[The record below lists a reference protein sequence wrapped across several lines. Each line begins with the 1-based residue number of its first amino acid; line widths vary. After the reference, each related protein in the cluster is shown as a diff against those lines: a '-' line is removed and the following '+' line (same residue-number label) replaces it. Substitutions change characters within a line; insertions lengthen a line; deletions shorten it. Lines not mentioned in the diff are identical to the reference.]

1 MRGLFWVLALFAL
14 ATGLSLAARYNDG
27 YVIFFVNPAR
37 VEMALSL
44 FILLVVAVFALL
56 YLFIR
61 AATYTLG
68 LPERVRAFRAART
81 KEKARHALFDGLL
94 SLLEGR
100 YARAEKSAAAAHAS
114 GEEPG
119 LAALLAA
126 RAAHQLEHP
135 AERDAWIELAVA
147 AAQPS
152 AASAPGAGPG
162 AAAQERTSTLRKL
175 PLQHAILM
183 TRAEFLAQQRRDV
196 EALDVLAEL
205 NRSGARHIASQ
216 RLALKSMTRAGRWD
230 DALKVAHRL
239 EEHKA
244 LHPAVAA
251 ITRETAYAALFAAG
265 DADDLRERLRRLPR
279 ADRRSAAIARHIAA
293 GLVRAGLMRE
303 AQEVIDAALDHK
315 WDTTLAAQIA
325 DCVLE
330 DERDITRQLERT
342 ERWQAAHPHDAGLL
356 LSLGRLCARQK
367 LWGKAQQVL
376 EDAARA
382 APSHVVWLELALLME
397 ATGQVDAANRHYKAA
412 AQAAV

>member
-37 VEMALSL
+37 IEMALSL
-44 FILLVVAVFALL
+44 FVLLAVAAFVLL
-56 YLFIR
+56 YFFIR
-61 AATYTLG
+61 AAAYTLG
-68 LPERVRAFRAART
+68 LPARVRAFRAARS
-81 KEKARHALFDGLL
+81 KEKARHALFDALL
-94 SLLEGR
+94 STLEGR
-100 YARAEKSAAAAHAS
+100 YARAEKSAAAAHAA
-114 GEEPG
+114 GQEPG

-135 AERDAWIELAVA
+135 AERDAWIERA
-147 AAQPS
+147 S
-152 AASAPGAGPG
+152 AATQPSAPGA
-162 AAAQERTSTLRKL
+162 RDV

-230 DALKVAHRL
+230 DALKVTHRL

-251 ITRETAYAALFAAG
+251 KTREAAYAALFASG

-279 ADRRSAAIARHIAA
+279 ADRRGAAIARQVAA

-303 AQEVIDAALDHK
+303 AQEVIESALDHE
-315 WDTTLAAQIA
+315 WDSALAAQMA

-330 DERDITRQLERT
+330 DERDIARQLERA
-342 ERWQAAHPHDAGLL
+342 ERWQAAHPRDAGLL
-356 LSLGRLCARQK
+356 LALGRLCVRQK
-367 LWGKAQQVL
+367 LWGKAQRLL

-382 APSHVVWLELALLME
+382 APSRAVWLELAMLME
-397 ATGQVDAANRHYKAA
+397 ATGQSDAANRHYRAA
-412 AQAAV
+412 AQAMPP

>member
-37 VEMALSL
+37 IEMALSL
-44 FILLVVAVFALL
+44 FILLTVVLFVLL
-56 YLFIR
+56 YFFIR
-61 AATYTLG
+61 AAAYTLG

-81 KEKARHALFDGLL
+81 KEKARHSLFDALL
-94 SLLEGR
+94 SSLEGR

-135 AERDAWIELAVA
+135 GERDAWVERAMAATQPGAV
-147 AAQPS
+147 
-152 AASAPGAGPG
+152 SAPGAT
-162 AAAQERTSTLRKL
+162 AQNRTSQLRKL

-183 TRAEFLAQQRRDV
+183 TRAEFLAQQRRDA

-216 RLALKSMTRAGRWD
+216 RLALKSMTRAGRWE

-251 ITRETAYAALFAAG
+251 KTREAAYAALFASG

-279 ADRRSAAIARHIAA
+279 ADRRNAAIARHVSA

-303 AQEVIDAALDHK
+303 AQEVMETALDHE
-315 WDTTLAAQIA
+315 WDSALAAQLA

-330 DERDITRQLERT
+330 DERDITHQLERA
-342 ERWQAAHPHDAGLL
+342 ERWQAAHPRDAGLL

-367 LWGKAQQVL
+367 LWGKAQRVL

-382 APSHVVWLELALLME
+382 APSRPVWLELAMLME
-397 ATGQVDAANRHYKAA
+397 ATGQIDAANRHYKAA
-412 AQAAV
+412 AQTA

>member
-44 FILLVVAVFALL
+44 FILLTLVVFALL
-56 YLFIR
+56 YFFIR
-61 AATYTLG
+61 AAAYTLG
-68 LPERVRAFRAART
+68 LPAQVRAFRAART

-100 YARAEKSAAAAHAS
+100 YARAEKSAAAAYAD

-126 RAAHQLEHP
+126 RAAHQIEHP
-135 AERDAWIELAVA
+135 AERDAWVERATA
-147 AAQPS
+147 ATKTTRDA
-152 AASAPGAGPG
+152 
-162 AAAQERTSTLRKL
+162 

-183 TRAEFLAQQRRDV
+183 TRAQFLADERRDA

-216 RLALKSMTRAGRWD
+216 RLALKLMTRAGRWD

-244 LHPAVAA
+244 LHPTVAA
-251 ITRETAYAALFAAG
+251 ITRETAYAALFGSGDAARAPSGDPAG
-265 DADDLRERLRRLPR
+265 DSATLRERLRRMPR
-279 ADRRSAAIARHIAA
+279 EHRRSAAIARQVAA

-303 AQEVIDAALDHK
+303 AQDVIDTALDHE
-315 WDTTLAAQIA
+315 WDSALAAQIA
-325 DCVLE
+325 DCQHQE
-330 DERDITRQLERT
+330 ERDITRQLERA
-342 ERWQAAHPHDAGLL
+342 ERWLASHPRDAGLL
-356 LSLGRLCARQK
+356 LSLGRLCARQR
-367 LWGKAQQVL
+367 LWGKAQRVL
-376 EDAARA
+376 EDAALV
-382 APSHVVWLELALLME
+382 APSRAVWLELAHLME
-397 ATGQVDAANRHYKAA
+397 ATGQTEAAHRHYKAA
-412 AQAAV
+412 AQAAS

>member
-27 YVIFFVNPAR
+27 FVIFFVNPAR
-37 VEMALSL
+37 IEMALSL
-44 FILLVVAVFALL
+44 FILLAIAIFVLL
-56 YLFIR
+56 YFFIR
-61 AATYTLG
+61 AAAYTLG
-68 LPERVRAFRAART
+68 LPERVRAFRTARN
-81 KEKARHALFDGLL
+81 KEKARHALFDALL
-94 SLLEGR
+94 STLEGR
-100 YARAEKSAAAAHAS
+100 YARAEKSAAAAHAAA
-114 GEEPG
+114 EEPG

-135 AERDAWIELAVA
+135 AERDAWVERAIA
-147 AAQPS
+147 ATQS
-152 AASAPGAGPG
+152 AERGA
-162 AAAQERTSTLRKL
+162 RDI

-183 TRAEFLAQQRRDV
+183 TRAEFLAQQRRDA

-230 DALKVAHRL
+230 DALNVVHRL
-239 EEHKA
+239 EGHKA

-251 ITRETAYAALFAAG
+251 KTREAAYAALFASG
-265 DADDLRERLRRLPR
+265 DADDLRERLRRMPR
-279 ADRRSAAIARHIAA
+279 ADRRGTAIARQVAA

-303 AQEVIDAALDHK
+303 AQEVIETALDHE
-315 WDTTLAAQIA
+315 WDSTLAARIA

-330 DERDITRQLERT
+330 DERDIARQLERA
-342 ERWQAAHPHDAGLL
+342 ERWQAAHPRDAGLL

-367 LWGKAQQVL
+367 LWGKAQRLL

-382 APSHVVWLELALLME
+382 APSRAVWLELARLME
-397 ATGQVDAANRHYKAA
+397 ATGQIDAANRHYRAA
-412 AQAAV
+412 ANVLP